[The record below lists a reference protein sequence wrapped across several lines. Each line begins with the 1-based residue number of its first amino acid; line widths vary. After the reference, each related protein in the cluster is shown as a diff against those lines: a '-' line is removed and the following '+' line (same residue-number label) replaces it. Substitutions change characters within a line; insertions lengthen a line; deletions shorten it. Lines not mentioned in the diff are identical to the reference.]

1 MSKFEIWTEKYR
13 PTNLS
18 EVKGQNEIIDRLKA
32 FIKSKAMPHLL
43 FAGMQGTGKT
53 TSFLAMAKELY
64 GEGYR
69 DNVLELNASDERGI
83 NIVRTSI
90 KDFARTRPVSD
101 DTPFKLIFLDEADA
115 LTKDAQHAL
124 RRMMEDYTSN
134 VRFCLSCNYSSKII
148 PPIQSRCAIFRF
160 QPIKKEV
167 MTEVIQKIA
176 RDEKIDLDHTAM
188 DYIYDASEGDLRKAE
203 NILQATTAIADKPSD
218 SIPGTVRV
226 TVNEVREVVSFA
238 EPTELYEILKLAL
251 SGKFKASKDKLSD
264 VLVKYGLSGSD
275 AIAQFQKQIWNS
287 EEFEDKLKV
296 KLIKSCGEYDF
307 RISEGSNEF
316 IQINAFLADVALMG
330 MDSRFQ
336 NVYSNIENKIE

>member
-13 PTNLS
+13 PSKLS
-18 EVKGQNEIIDRLKA
+18 EVKGQDEIINRLSA
-32 FIKSKAMPHLL
+32 FIKSESMPHLL

-53 TSFLAMAKELY
+53 TSFLAMAKEMY
-64 GEGYR
+64 GDNYR

-90 KDFARTRPVSD
+90 KDFARTKTV
-101 DTPFKLIFLDEADA
+101 TENVPFKLIFLDEADA

-134 VRFCLSCNYSSKII
+134 VRFCLSCNYSSRII

-160 QPIKKEV
+160 QPIRKDVMKEV
-167 MTEVIQKIA
+167 ILSIA
-176 RDEKIDLDHTAM
+176 REEKIDLDHTAM
-188 DYIYDASEGDLRKAE
+188 DYIYDAAEGDLRKAE
-203 NILQATTAIADKPSD
+203 NIFQATTAIADKPSD
-218 SIPGTVRV
+218 SIPGTMRV
-226 TVNEVREVVSFA
+226 TINEVREVVSFA
-238 EPTELYEILKLAL
+238 EPTELYEILKLGL
-251 SGKFKASKDKLSD
+251 SGNFKASKDKLSD
-264 VLVKYGLSGSD
+264 VLVKYGLSGAD
-275 AIAQFQKQIWNS
+275 AISQFQKQIWNS

-316 IQINAFLADVALMG
+316 IQLNAFLADVNLIG
-330 MDSRFQ
+330 TNSRFQ
-336 NVYSNIENKIE
+336 NRDSNI